1 MKYALTTICHNH
13 HYSDGEGNFHSR
25 RKAFDVRTEKGSYHF
40 DKKFIRSGTV
50 TIPLIGLSLDC
61 RLAVYNDSKLRLKVV
76 HENLSMVVPP
86 MDMLYI
92 PAISGEQ
99 VLIVLHAT
107 TEQKFHVSVTEV
119 A

>member
-25 RKAFDVRTEKGSYHF
+25 RKAFDARTEKGSYHF
-40 DKKFIRSGTV
+40 DRKFDRSGTAK
-50 TIPLIGLSLDC
+50 IPLLGDETDC
-61 RLAVYNDSKLRLKVV
+61 RLAVYNDSNLRLKVV
-76 HENLSMVVPP
+76 FKDFTMIVPP

-92 PAISGEQ
+92 PAVRGEE
-99 VLIVLHAT
+99 VLILLHTT